1 MKKKVQVIKNEIS
14 EHDTFSINFGDS
26 MGDAPMLGAVDLP
39 FQLEVIILKLKILQ
53 NKKVGFQEQ
62 IRVLLLKRY
71 KRKLINN

>member
-39 FQLEVIILKLKILQ
+39 F
-53 NKKVGFQEQ
+53 
-62 IRVLLLKRY
+62 
-71 KRKLINN
+71 